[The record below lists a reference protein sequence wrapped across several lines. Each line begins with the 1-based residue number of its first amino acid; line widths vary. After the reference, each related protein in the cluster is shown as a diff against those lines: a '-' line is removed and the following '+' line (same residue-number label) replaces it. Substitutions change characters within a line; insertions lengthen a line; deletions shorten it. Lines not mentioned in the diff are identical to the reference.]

1 MLGSAAGRDKVA
13 QRLLADACQFA
24 ESHHWELAT
33 AHQRV
38 KVRAA
43 DADGFGC
50 LFDGEGLLDVHGLA
64 LLSDCA
70 A

>member
-1 MLGSAAGRDKVA
+1 MLGSAASRDEVA

-24 ESHHWELAT
+24 ESHHWKLAT
-33 AHQRV
+33 THQCV
-38 KVRAA
+38 KVGAA

-50 LFDGEGLLDVHGLA
+50 LFDGEGLLDVHLLV

>member
-1 MLGSAAGRDKVA
+1 MLGSAAGRDEVA

-24 ESHHWELAT
+24 ESHHWKLAT

-38 KVRAA
+38 KVRPA
-43 DADGFGC
+43 DADGFCC
-50 LFDGEGLLDVHGLA
+50 LFDGEGLFDVHGMA